1 MGSMWKGWIWRL
13 TSIEKKV
20 WPFPIYI
27 TSFFSNIVFYSK
39 DDFHQTQVEED
50 LVIFIAKEFVSL
62 SFVKLA
68 FFKRLISR

>member
-1 MGSMWKGWIWRL
+1 L
-13 TSIEKKV
+13 TIIEKKV

-27 TSFFSNIVFYSK
+27 ASFFGDVVFYSK

-62 SFVKLA
+62 SFIKLP
-68 FFKRLISR
+68 FLKRLVSR